1 MVAIGQRIKREGA
14 RARFTGAVAA
24 ALLLLISGPAAAAD
38 RAATKT
44 TTHTVA
50 IDAVQFAPDALTVHV
65 GDTVVW
71 VNKDPCP
78 HTVTSKDGGFDSHEI
93 ASGKSWS
100 YKPRKACAFAYIC
113 MLRPTMKA
121 TLRVE

>member
-1 MVAIGQRIKREGA
+1 MVNAIGQRVKHG
-14 RARFTGAVAA
+14 RAYFACAA
-24 ALLLLISGPAAAAD
+24 TVTMLLVGGGPVAAAD

-50 IDAVQFAPDALTVHV
+50 IDAVQFAPDKLTVHA

-71 VNKDPCP
+71 VNKDPFP

-93 ASGKSWS
+93 APGKSWS
-100 YKPRKACAFAYIC
+100 YRPRKAGAFPYAC
-113 MLRPTMKA
+113 TLHPTMKA